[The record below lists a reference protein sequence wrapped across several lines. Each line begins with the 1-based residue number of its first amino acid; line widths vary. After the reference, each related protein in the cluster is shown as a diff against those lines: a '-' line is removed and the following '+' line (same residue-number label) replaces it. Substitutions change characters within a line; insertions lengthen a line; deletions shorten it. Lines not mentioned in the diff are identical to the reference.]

1 METSRTMGPPGG
13 KRSLR
18 TDGRTAEAST
28 TASVDGADT
37 ATGIPDP
44 LPVVG

>member
-1 METSRTMGPPGG
+1 MESSRTMGPPGG
-13 KRSLR
+13 KRSPR
-18 TDGRTAEAST
+18 TEERTAEAST
-28 TASVDGADT
+28 TALVDVADT